1 VKRLLA
7 AALFAS
13 IVVAAGCTSGDRSVN
28 LDELRTADA
37 AYYYVGPSF
46 DGHDASHIERYRA
59 GVASIIYGTC
69 DLGDDDGCS
78 PPLEIQ
84 HRLCLGVVTI
94 SIFVGQ
100 GAKPGSAR
108 RAAEALRPL
117 SAGARARTTRPAVV
131 FDRGVAC

>member
-1 VKRLLA
+1 MTGESTLAHAMLRHQRPRVWSVKRLLA

-78 PPLEIQ
+78 PPLEI
-84 HRLCLGVVTI
+84 
-94 SIFVGQ
+94 
-100 GAKPGSAR
+100 
-108 RAAEALRPL
+108 
-117 SAGARARTTRPAVV
+117 
-131 FDRGVAC
+131 